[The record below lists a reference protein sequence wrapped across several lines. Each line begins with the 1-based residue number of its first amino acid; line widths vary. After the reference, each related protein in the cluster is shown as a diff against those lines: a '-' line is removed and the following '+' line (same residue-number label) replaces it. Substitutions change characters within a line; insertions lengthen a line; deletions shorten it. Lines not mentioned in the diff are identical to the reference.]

1 MAQLIQMRQRIKAI
15 ETIKKITHA
24 MRLISMSNHSRLKG
38 KEYPLNTYTHSINDL
53 FFTIKAQTSI
63 WEHPILYPKTSL
75 HPKTLVILIGSQK
88 GLCGNFNTAL
98 FKQFESHMALI
109 KPKNP
114 HFIAIGKKA
123 VDYARDHLVKKQGLL
138 IAHYP
143 DFSTSS
149 LFALSKTLTEEIMIA
164 GKEYTDVLIASNK
177 PKTFFIQKPNITQLI
192 PFINLE
198 ATSSKQPFLDYEWEQ
213 NPHAIL
219 DILAAQCIEATIQNL
234 LFQSLL
240 SEQAARF
247 LSMDSSTRNAESL
260 LEITELQYNKLRQ
273 AKITKELTELTG
285 SF

>member
-38 KEYPLNTYTHSINDL
+38 KEYPLTNYTNAINDL
-53 FFTIKAQTSI
+53 FYTIKAQTPE
-63 WEHPILYPKTSL
+63 WKNPVLYPTTTV
-75 HPKTLVILIGSQK
+75 PKTLIVLVGSQK

-98 FKQFESHMALI
+98 FKQFESHMKLI
-109 KPKNP
+109 KPKNL

-123 VDYARDHLVKKQGLL
+123 VDYAKDHLAKKQGIL
-138 IAHYP
+138 IASYP
-143 DFSTSS
+143 DFSTIS
-149 LFALSKTLTEEIMIA
+149 LFALAKTLTEEIMIA
-164 GKEYTDVLIASNK
+164 GKQYTDVLIASNK
-177 PKTFFIQKPNITQLI
+177 PKTFFVQKPYITQLI
-192 PFINLE
+192 PFINT
-198 ATSSKQPFLDYEWEQ
+198 ANTDKKIFQDYEWEQ
-213 NPHAIL
+213 NPQAIL
-219 DILAAQCIEATIQNL
+219 DILARQCLEATIQNL

-260 LEITELQYNKLRQ
+260 LEITELHYNKLRQ